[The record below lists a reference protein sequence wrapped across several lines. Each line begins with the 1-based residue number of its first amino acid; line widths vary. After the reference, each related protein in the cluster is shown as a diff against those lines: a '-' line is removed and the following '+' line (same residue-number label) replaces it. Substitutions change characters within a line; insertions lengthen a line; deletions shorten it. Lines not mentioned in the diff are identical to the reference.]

1 MAPITDNQRT
11 ALNTIVHGYPALSSK
26 ALDGRDFNTLTK
38 SEASAVISK
47 LIRDDKRLASG
58 LWPWAFWTKQSV
70 CAQALYEAGG
80 DVPKAMRTLT
90 PSIGRV
96 KALTF
101 QRNVN
106 GTRVPITDHQGQQEA
121 LRKQLLAVRDDVVK
135 ALAEGGG
142 EQLLEEQQDEP
153 KEQKHKRKGQ
163 TVLERIRE
171 IRAWCKERAA
181 DGHPIDEIGMRP
193 AENAAKMMRAGIPE
207 RGIFHAM
214 TMHFPPE
221 ARRTL
226 RIQDFD
232 VTSFRQEDRKDG
244 IHAALPYILALISER
259 IPVALVGPKGTGKT
273 TIARQISE
281 LLELPFGMVSM
292 TSATSP
298 SAFNGRPKIGGDG
311 GVVQS
316 QFEKIYTGGGIFL
329 FDELDASDENLLL
342 LVNAALANG
351 QFANSATGQIV
362 NMHEDFVP
370 MAGMNTLGLGAGR
383 DYNSRNK
390 LDAATLDRWN
400 MGRVKIDLD
409 ERIEESMFYGILE
422 TA

>member
-1 MAPITDNQRT
+1 MLTDNQRT
-11 ALNTIVHGYPALSSK
+11 MLHSLIHGYPAMSEK
-26 ALDGRDFNTLTK
+26 ALGGRDWQSLSK
-38 SEASAVISK
+38 GEATEVISK
-47 LIRDDKRLASG
+47 IIQDDKRLKNG

-70 CAQALYEAGG
+70 CAQTLFESDG
-80 DVPKAMRTLT
+80 DIPKAMIVLT
-90 PSIGRV
+90 PSIG
-96 KALTF
+96 KIKSLTF
-101 QRNVN
+101 SKNVN
-106 GTRVPITDHQGQQEA
+106 GRRVPITDHHGQQEA
-121 LRKQLLAVRDDVVK
+121 LRKQLMAVRDDVVK
-135 ALAEGGG
+135 ALSEHGH
-142 EQLLEEQQDEP
+142 EKPEEQ
-153 KEQKHKRKGQ
+153 EQKQEEQKDDRKGNAI
-163 TVLERIRE
+163 LRRIRE

-193 AENAAKMMRAGIPE
+193 PEYAAKMTRAGIPE
-207 RGIFHAM
+207 KAIFHAM
-214 TMHFPPE
+214 TLHFPPE
-221 ARRTL
+221 ARRALSIT
-226 RIQDFD
+226 DYD
-232 VTSFRQEDRKDG
+232 VTTFRPEDRRDG

-273 TIARQISE
+273 TLSRQVSD
-281 LLELPFGMVSM
+281 LLDLPFGMVSM

-316 QFEKIYTGGGIFL
+316 QFERIYTGGGVFL

-362 NMHEDFVP
+362 TMHPDFIP

-400 MGRVKIDLD
+400 MGRVRIELD
-409 ERIEESMFYGILE
+409 ERIEEGMFYGILE
-422 TA
+422 AQKA